1 MSAPRVHGRGLAAL
15 AIAAALGASACGPG
29 DTIVVVLPG
38 ATLEADAGRGGPAG
52 GGATTDAGPNAAD
65 AAAPGAG
72 GATSADAGAAGGSVF
87 DASAPRMD
95 AETPRMDAGTP
106 GADAGVRDA
115 SVDAAAPLPDPGP
128 YGCADAPFY
137 PDGTVCLVSDPCAA
151 RSSYLASA
159 SLQCMDFPNAEALT
173 CASSSP
179 YLRYGPDSVPPT
191 TLLRIASFQ
200 GFPVRLRTPTV
211 TTGARA
217 CPVECAG
224 VPTAATGV
232 MRFQLALPFRAR
244 VTVKV
249 GAPWK
254 VAVDL
259 PSPFCVP
266 PGAAGRAGCL
276 ADDLQT
282 ATVTV
287 YTTDFYAPARD
298 VLIDETARTACP

>member
-1 MSAPRVHGRGLAAL
+1 MSAPRVNGLGLAAL
-15 AIAAALGASACGPG
+15 AFAAALGSAACGAG
-29 DTIVVVLPG
+29 DTIVIVLPG
-38 ATLEADAGRGGPAG
+38 AAVDADAGRGGSRDAGGPSDAGARDADAG
-52 GGATTDAGPNAAD
+52 GGAGSSGEG
-65 AAAPGAG
+65 GAG
-72 GATSADAGAAGGSVF
+72 GQGTQGSDAGS
-87 DASAPRMD
+87 PRMD
-95 AETPRMDAGTP
+95 AETPRMDSGAP
-106 GADAGVRDA
+106 GLDAGARDA
-115 SVDAAAPLPDPGP
+115 GSDAVAALPDPGP
-128 YGCADAPFY
+128 YGCAEAPFNL
-137 PDGTVCLVSDPCAA
+137 DGTVCLVSDPCAGRA
-151 RSSYLASA
+151 SYLASA

-179 YLRYGPDSVPPT
+179 YLRYGPSSVPPT

-200 GFPVRLRTPTV
+200 GFPVRLRTPIV

-224 VPTAATGV
+224 VPSSATGV

-254 VAVDL
+254 VAIDL

-266 PGAAGRAGCL
+266 PGTAGRPECL
-276 ADDLQT
+276 ASDLQT

-298 VLIDETARTACP
+298 VIIDETARTACP

>member
-1 MSAPRVHGRGLAAL
+1 
-15 AIAAALGASACGPG
+15 
-29 DTIVVVLPG
+29 
-38 ATLEADAGRGGPAG
+38 
-52 GGATTDAGPNAAD
+52 
-65 AAAPGAG
+65 
-72 GATSADAGAAGGSVF
+72 
-87 DASAPRMD
+87 
-95 AETPRMDAGTP
+95 MDAGTP
-106 GADAGVRDA
+106 GADAGLRDA
-115 SVDAAAPLPDPGP
+115 AADAAAPRPDPGP
-128 YGCADAPFY
+128 YGCAEAPFY

-151 RSSYLASA
+151 RASYLASA
-159 SLQCMDFPNAEALT
+159 SLECMDFPNAESLT

-179 YLRYGPDSVPPT
+179 YLRFGPGSVPPT

-200 GFPVRLRTPTV
+200 GFPVRLRTPAV

-224 VPTAATGV
+224 VPTEATGV

-266 PGAAGRAGCL
+266 PGTAGRPQCL
-276 ADDLQT
+276 ASDLQT